1 MKKFII
7 IIYLFVSSSGFAQ
20 KNQYGTLNVISHQ
33 EYNFYL
39 YIDSIKI
46 NQEAQSTIRIE
57 DLSDKAYL
65 LRLEFDNPEH
75 TVINRKNVFVSSKT
89 GEMLD
94 VTYELINEENTIKL
108 VFLSKSSS
116 KINKRIPENVF
127 TYNFENKQQT
137 NIKTAVVVNAMPK
150 ANTASVAK
158 KDSVIKPLVTTMP
171 DTKNIISPAPVFKIK
186 EPGNWVCQNEW
197 PMWKSEYETA
207 KKSIQDEKSDAQKL
221 KIAKSLAIKNCMT
234 SEQVAEI
241 GSLLISEATKLDF
254 SKFAFNHTIDIKNY
268 LKVEKIFSDE
278 KSKSIFENFI
288 TP

>member
-7 IIYLFVSSSGFAQ
+7 IIYLFVSSSGFSQ

-33 EYNFYL
+33 EFNFYL

-108 VFLSKSSS
+108 V
-116 KINKRIPENVF
+116 
-127 TYNFENKQQT
+127 
-137 NIKTAVVVNAMPK
+137 
-150 ANTASVAK
+150 
-158 KDSVIKPLVTTMP
+158 
-171 DTKNIISPAPVFKIK
+171 
-186 EPGNWVCQNEW
+186 
-197 PMWKSEYETA
+197 
-207 KKSIQDEKSDAQKL
+207 
-221 KIAKSLAIKNCMT
+221 
-234 SEQVAEI
+234 
-241 GSLLISEATKLDF
+241 LL
-254 SKFAFNHTIDIKNY
+254 
-268 LKVEKIFSDE
+268 
-278 KSKSIFENFI
+278 
-288 TP
+288 